1 MKRYS
6 TSTGPTT
13 AANAQCS
20 SGELSPMQR
29 IILRSL
35 RNDGPGTEAEIF
47 QGLSIRKKNT
57 MVELRAD
64 LHELELRHLVRCET
78 QANGRRLWGMA

>member
-1 MKRYS
+1 MKPC
-6 TSTGPTT
+6 STGIG
-13 AANAQCS
+13 CS
-20 SGELSPMQR
+20 TDASALSNTGALSPTQR
-29 IILRSL
+29 AILKSL

>member
-1 MKRYS
+1 MKRS
-6 TSTGPTT
+6 STGIGCST
-13 AANAQCS
+13 AKIAPCS

-29 IILRSL
+29 AILKSL

-64 LHELELRHLVRCET
+64 LHELELRHLD
-78 QANGRRLWGMA
+78 WY

>member
-1 MKRYS
+1 MKRS
-6 TSTGPTT
+6 STGIGHGT

-20 SGELSPMQR
+20 SGELSPTQR

-35 RNDGPGTEAEIF
+35 RNDGPATEAEIF

-78 QANGRRLWGMA
+78 QASGRRLWGMA